1 MMTLRRLFSVCAL
14 LAVAACGGGGGG
26 GSPFGGDAGGGG
38 GGGGGTGQTA
48 AIELTVAPST
58 VTASSPGT
66 VTATLKT
73 TSGAPIAGQV
83 VQFSTAA
90 GLGKF
95 SSNSALTNADGLAT
109 VTVTP
114 VNANTAGADSVVAST
129 AYNGASLTASRGFQL
144 TATDVSITSFVADI
158 GTTALA
164 PYGQT
169 TLTVTLSAGAAG
181 NPTNVTVLSSC
192 VTRNLAT
199 LTPASATTSSGTATF
214 TFRDAGCGADL
225 RDTLQASVTGT
236 TSTRSL
242 NINLTPPTVAS
253 ISFVSATPD
262 TIFLRGSGFVENSTV
277 IFRVQDAAGN
287 GVRGQVVSLE
297 PTTLAGGLRVE
308 DLGNQSDFPFQ
319 RTTDSNGNIVI
330 RINSGTVPT
339 PVRIR
344 ASMVVGG
351 NLISTV
357 SSTLAIAVGLPSQL
371 NFSLSQGTRNIEG
384 YNIDGTNNTY
394 TVIASDRLGN
404 PVPDGTAIN
413 FVTEGGQ
420 VQAIRFTQTTA
431 GLSRAVANF
440 QTSSPRP
447 VDGRVTL
454 LVYALGEESFIDSNG
469 DNVYTAGELFQ
480 DLGDP
485 FLDRFLNGFYASAPN
500 QFIPQT
506 PPSTLACIASA
517 SPLLQLDASMPT
529 RPNTC
534 SQSWGRS
541 YVRRSIETIFSTS
554 AANPMWGTSWP
565 VGSFSPVGATSGFC
579 GKTTLIKPNF
589 IGAPAYDA
597 SGAPTKLDYAPLGA
611 ADLYI
616 PVIKSGVLTFFASDS
631 NPVAFNPMAAGT
643 TISASATEGL
653 TVSVSAGSPV
663 PSTVSPSGVG
673 ITYSFADGTNIGTI
687 TVTFR
692 SPSGLATSVSQ
703 YLSRAALPSAGTCT
717 PN

>member
-1 MMTLRRLFSVCAL
+1 MMIFRRLFSVCVL
-14 LAVAACGGGGGG
+14 LAVAACGGGGSPT
-26 GSPFGGDAGGGG
+26 SPFGGDAGGGG
-38 GGGGGTGQTA
+38 GGGGGGTGTAQTA
-48 AIELTVAPST
+48 VINVTVAPST
-58 VTASSPGT
+58 VTAASPGT
-66 VTATLKT
+66 VSATLTT
-73 TSGAPIAGQV
+73 TSGAPIPGQV
-83 VQFSTAA
+83 VQFSTAS

-95 SSNSALTNADGLAT
+95 SSASALTNAAGVAV

-114 VNANTAGADSVVAST
+114 VNANTAGADNVVATST
-129 AYNGASLTASRGFQL
+129 YNGVALTASKGFQL
-144 TATDVSITSFVADI
+144 TATDVSITNFVAEV
-158 GTTALA
+158 GNTPLA

-169 TLTVTLSAGAAG
+169 TLTVTLSAGSAG

-242 NINLTPPTVAS
+242 ILNLTPPTVAS
-253 ISFVSATPD
+253 ISFVSASPD
-262 TIFLRGSGFVENSTV
+262 TIFLRGSGFVENST
-277 IFRVQDAAGN
+277 ITFRVQDAAGN

-308 DLGNQSDFPFQ
+308 DLGLQSDFPIQ
-319 RTTDSNGNIVI
+319 RTTDSNGNVFV
-330 RINSGTVPT
+330 RVNSGTVPT

-344 ASMVVGG
+344 ASMTVGG

-384 YNIDGTNNTY
+384 YNIDGTSNTY
-394 TVIASDRLGN
+394 TIIASDRLGN

-420 VQAIRFTQTTA
+420 VQAIRFTQTA
-431 GLSRAVANF
+431 GGLSRAVANF

-447 VDGRVTL
+447 VDGRVTIL
-454 LVYALGEESFIDSNG
+454 SYALGEESFIDANG
-469 DNVYTAGELFQ
+469 DNVFTAGEQFQ

-485 FLDRFLNGFYASAPN
+485 YIDRYLNGFYASADN

-506 PPSTLACIASA
+506 PPATGACIAAS
-517 SPLLQLDASMPT
+517 SPLLALDATTPT
-529 RPNTC
+529 RPVTC

-554 AANPMWGTSWP
+554 GARPSWGTSWP
-565 VGSFSPVGATSGFC
+565 SGAAGPSAVC
-579 GKTTLIKPNF
+579 QARSLVRPNF
-589 IGAPAYDA
+589 IGSPAYDMAGVAQTA
-597 SGAPTKLDYAPLGA
+597 SYKLFGTA
-611 ADLYI
+611 ALYI
-616 PVIKSGVLTFFASDS
+616 PNVKNGALTFFASDE

-643 TISASATEGL
+643 VI
-653 TVSVSAGSPV
+653 SVSGTDGLAVTLSGGSPV
-663 PSTVSPSGVG
+663 ASSIAPTGASLN
-673 ITYSFADGTNIGTI
+673 YNFADTTFFGTI
-687 TVTFR
+687 TVNFR
-692 SPSGLATSVSQ
+692 SPSGLTTSVNQ
-703 YLSRAALPSAGTCT
+703 FLSREAN
-717 PN
+717 PNPPAPPACL